1 MSNEYKDWL
10 WNRAQEVAI
19 ERGLVDVITQVEP
32 DDPAEGTPSYIWGIK
47 NGEKVKYY
55 VNYSDE
61 TEWLC
66 YHKEA
71 DI

>member
-10 WNRAQEVAI
+10 WDRAQEVAL
-19 ERGLVDVITQVEP
+19 ERGLFDIITEVVP
-32 DDPAEGTPSYIWGIK
+32 ADPTEGPPQYICGLK

-66 YHKEA
+66 YHREL
-71 DI
+71 DV